1 MERSL
6 GSGRKNVCDSL
17 HIFPARGART
27 RAESVQYVAKSA
39 GLVALDIFSPRHVDM
54 TSLERSM
61 TLIRFA
67 VLACLLAVLTAGA
80 SAQADLRATLFA
92 EADRALEQARAAAA
106 DLLAPATFASGT
118 EAYAGAEEDLARGRN
133 IERIRSALSSA
144 TRFLTEAREAAEI
157 ANVTLAAVI
166 KTRADATNANAATFA
181 AELWVEGSQS
191 FDSAAR
197 RLETGDIRGAR
208 TRADEAE
215 ALFRDAELTAI
226 KAQYLSQTR
235 ALLAEADQ
243 ARVTRLAPR
252 TFEKARS
259 LLAEAE
265 RELNENRYDT
275 DLPRSLAQQANY
287 EARHAIYL
295 AGLIDQLREQD
306 QSLEDLILSFEQ
318 PLLDVSAAADKVAQL
333 DKGVEPVVEELVAYI
348 EGLREQSAQAARD
361 LADTRTRVAELEEEI
376 RDLDERLG
384 GVSQERVAL
393 VQRLEAEAR
402 IREQFASIENMFN
415 RDEAR
420 VSREG
425 NRMVIRLVGLT
436 FQSGQDVVQPQY
448 RALLDKVRQ
457 AADVFPRSQI
467 VIEGHTDSYGGDENN
482 LALSRSRAEAVSG
495 YLTSELNVPAVR
507 ISSVGYG
514 ETQPI
519 ANNDTEQGRARNR
532 RIDVIIEP
540 QLESA
545 PQ

>member
-1 MERSL
+1 MTRTSYSL
-6 GSGRKNVCDSL
+6 L
-17 HIFPARGART
+17 AW
-27 RAESVQYVAKSA
+27 
-39 GLVALDIFSPRHVDM
+39 LW
-54 TSLERSM
+54 
-61 TLIRFA
+61 A
-67 VLACLLAVLTAGA
+67 VLAAPAA
-80 SAQADLRATLFA
+80 AQQDLRATLFV
-92 EADRALEQARAAAA
+92 EADRALAEARAAAA
-106 DLLAPATFASGT
+106 ELLAPATFARGN
-118 EAYAGAEEDLARGRN
+118 EAYAAAEADLARGRN
-133 IERIRSALSSA
+133 IERIRSELAA
-144 TRFLTEAREAAEI
+144 AARAFDEARDAAEI
-157 ANVTLAAVI
+157 ANVTLAAVL

-181 AELWVEGSQS
+181 AELWAEASES
-191 FDSAAR
+191 FATAAR

-208 TRADEAE
+208 SRADEAE
-215 ALFRDAELTAI
+215 ALYRDAELTAI

-235 ALLAEADQ
+235 ALLAEAEQ
-243 ARVTRLAPR
+243 ARVPRLAPR
-252 TFEKARS
+252 TYEKARS

-295 AGLIDQLREQD
+295 AGLIDRLREQD

-318 PLLDVSAAADKVAQL
+318 PLLDISAAADRVAQL
-333 DKGVEPVVEELVAYI
+333 DGGAEPVVAELVAYI
-348 EGLREQSAQAARD
+348 EGLREQSAQGARD

-425 NRMVIRLVGLT
+425 NRMIIRLVGLT

-448 RALLDKVRQ
+448 RGLLEKVRQ

-482 LALSRSRAEAVSG
+482 LALSRRRAEAVSA
-495 YLTSELNVPAVR
+495 YLTRELSVPVVR
-507 ISSVGYG
+507 ISAVGYG

-540 QLESA
+540 QLES
-545 PQ
+545 PPP

>member
-1 MERSL
+1 MIS
-6 GSGRKNVCDSL
+6 
-17 HIFPARGART
+17 T
-27 RAESVQYVAKSA
+27 R
-39 GLVALDIFSPRHVDM
+39 L
-54 TSLERSM
+54 
-61 TLIRFA
+61 A
-67 VLACLLAVLTAGA
+67 VLFCLLAALAGRA
-80 SAQADLRATLFA
+80 PAQDNLRATLFA
-92 EADRALEQARAAAA
+92 EADRALEQARAANAE
-106 DLLAPATFASGT
+106 LLAPAAFARGT
-118 EAYAGAEEDLARGRN
+118 DAYLGAEADLTRGRSV
-133 IERIRSALSSA
+133 ERISSSLASASRA
-144 TRFLTEAREAAEI
+144 FAEAADAAEI

-181 AELWVEGSQS
+181 AELWTEASEL

-197 RLETGDIRGAR
+197 RLESGDIRGSR
-208 TRADEAE
+208 SRADEAE
-215 ALFRDAELTAI
+215 TLFRDAELTAI

-243 ARVTRLAPR
+243 ARVPRVAPR
-252 TFEKARS
+252 TYEKARS

-265 RELNENRYDT
+265 RELSENRYDT

-295 AGLIDQLREQD
+295 AGLIERLRAEDQT
-306 QSLEDLILSFEQ
+306 LEDLILRFEQ
-318 PLLDVSAAADKVAQL
+318 PLADISAAADKAAQL
-333 DKGVEPVVEELVAYI
+333 DQGIEPVAAELVAYI
-348 EGLREQSAQAARD
+348 EGLREQAEQAELDLTDSRAR
-361 LADTRTRVAELEEEI
+361 VVELEEEI
-376 RDLDERLG
+376 RDLDARLG

-393 VQRLEAEAR
+393 VQRLEAEER
-402 IREQFASIENMFN
+402 IREQFAAIENMFE

-436 FQSGQDVVQPQY
+436 FASGQDVVRPAY
-448 RALLDKVRQ
+448 RPLLEKLKR
-457 AADVFPRSQI
+457 AADVFPRSQLT
-467 VIEGHTDSYGGDENN
+467 IEGHTDSYGGDENN
-482 LALSRSRAEAVSG
+482 LALSRRRAEAVGSF
-495 YLTSELNVPAVR
+495 LTSELQVPAVR

>member
-1 MERSL
+1 M
-6 GSGRKNVCDSL
+6 
-17 HIFPARGART
+17 T
-27 RAESVQYVAKSA
+27 R
-39 GLVALDIFSPRHVDM
+39 IW
-54 TSLERSM
+54 
-61 TLIRFA
+61 FA
-67 VLACLLAVLTAGA
+67 VLACSLVALSA
-80 SAQADLRATLFA
+80 SPQSDLRGTLFT
-92 EADRALEQARAAAA
+92 EADRALEQARAVNAE
-106 DLLAPATFASGT
+106 LLAPATFARGA
-118 EAYAGAEEDLARGRN
+118 EAYMSAEADLTRGRN
-133 IERIRSALSSA
+133 IERIRTTLASA
-144 TRFLTEAREAAEI
+144 TRAFTDAGEAAEI
-157 ANVTLAAVI
+157 ANVTLASVI
-166 KTRADATNANAATFA
+166 KTRDDAANANASTFA
-181 AELWVEGSQS
+181 SDLWAEAGES

-243 ARVTRLAPR
+243 ARVPRLAPR
-252 TFEKARS
+252 TYEKARS
-259 LLAEAE
+259 LLEEAE

-295 AGLIDQLREQD
+295 ATLIERLRGEDQT
-306 QSLEDLILSFEQ
+306 LEDLILSYEQ
-318 PLLDVSAAADKVAQL
+318 PLSDISAAADKVAQL
-333 DKGVEPVVEELVAYI
+333 DKGIEPVAAELVAFV
-348 EGLREQSAQAARD
+348 EGLREQAAQSERD
-361 LADTRTRVAELEEEI
+361 LADTRARVGDLEEEI
-376 RDLDERLG
+376 RDLDQRLG

-393 VQRLEAEAR
+393 VQRLQAEER
-402 IREQFASIENMFN
+402 IREQFATIENMFT

-425 NRMVIRLVGLT
+425 NRMIIRLVGLT
-436 FQSGQDVVQPQY
+436 FPSGQDVIRPTH
-448 RALLDKVRQ
+448 RSLLEKLKQ

-467 VIEGHTDSYGGDENN
+467 TVEGHTDSYGGDENN
-482 LALSRSRAEAVSG
+482 LALSRRRAEAVAAF
-495 YLTSELNVPAVR
+495 LTNELQVPAFR
-507 ISSVGYG
+507 ISAVGYG